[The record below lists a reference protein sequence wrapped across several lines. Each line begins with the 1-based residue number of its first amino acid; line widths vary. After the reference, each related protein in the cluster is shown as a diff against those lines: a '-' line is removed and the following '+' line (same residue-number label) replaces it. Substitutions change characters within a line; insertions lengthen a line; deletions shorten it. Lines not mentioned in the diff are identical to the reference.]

1 MLDDILD
8 EIQAEQPRQVARS
21 TSNRAETFCYGD
33 ELRTA
38 RWSPEDKLPSYSLPL
53 SEYERRW
60 LVTRMQ
66 VHLRSYEHYE
76 WSEMKDVLQTVLKR
90 LEALSHERV
99 DTRPEVSGGHTV
111 EPTSEV
117 LMQGSDDPTSHAH
130 GDSNVCSS
138 GHETGQLS

>member
-1 MLDDILD
+1 MGLDDILD
-8 EIQAEQPRQVARS
+8 DIQAEQPRATPRVA
-21 TSNRAETFCYGD
+21 SNRSETFCYGD

-90 LEALSHERV
+90 LEALTHAETN
-99 DTRPEVSGGHTV
+99 TRTESTSGVGTAAPTNLATSQPDAPSPHAPGPGDVQSDGPEAG
-111 EPTSEV
+111 
-117 LMQGSDDPTSHAH
+117 
-130 GDSNVCSS
+130 
-138 GHETGQLS
+138 

>member
-90 LEALSHERV
+90 LEALKHDGI
-99 DTRPEVSGGHTV
+99 DTRTESTSGVGTAAPTNLVPSGAGDPATHAPGPGDVQSDWPEAG
-111 EPTSEV
+111 
-117 LMQGSDDPTSHAH
+117 
-130 GDSNVCSS
+130 
-138 GHETGQLS
+138 

>member
-90 LEALSHERV
+90 LEALKHDGI
-99 DTRPEVSGGHTV
+99 DTRTESTGGSGTAAPTNLAISQPDAPSPHAPGPGDVQSDGPE
-111 EPTSEV
+111 
-117 LMQGSDDPTSHAH
+117 AW
-130 GDSNVCSS
+130 
-138 GHETGQLS
+138 

>member
-1 MLDDILD
+1 MSLDDILGD
-8 EIQAEQPRQVARS
+8 IQAEQPRATPRVA
-21 TSNRAETFCYGD
+21 SNRRETFCYGD

-90 LEALSHERV
+90 LEALTHAETNPRTESTGGAG
-99 DTRPEVSGGHTV
+99 DTA
-111 EPTSEV
+111 PTN
-117 LMQGSDDPTSHAH
+117 LATSQPDAPATHAH
-130 GDSNVCSS
+130 GPGDVQSD
-138 GHETGQLS
+138 GPEAG

>member
-8 EIQAEQPRQVARS
+8 EIQAEQPRQVVRS
-21 TSNRAETFCYGD
+21 MCSRAETFSYGD

-90 LEALSHERV
+90 LEALTHAETNPRTESTGGAG
-99 DTRPEVSGGHTV
+99 DTVHTHLA
-111 EPTSEV
+111 TS
-117 LMQGSDDPTSHAH
+117 QPDAPATHAH
-130 GDSNVCSS
+130 GPGDVQSD
-138 GHETGQLS
+138 GPEAG

>member
-8 EIQAEQPRQVARS
+8 EIQAEQPHKVARAMS
-21 TSNRAETFCYGD
+21 SRAETFCYGD

-38 RWSPEDKLPSYSLPL
+38 RWSHEDKLPSYSLPL

-60 LVTRMQ
+60 LVTRIQ

-90 LEALSHERV
+90 LETLAHAGTNPRTES
-99 DTRPEVSGGHTV
+99 TGGAGATAHTNLAT
-111 EPTSEV
+111 PQHDAPAT
-117 LMQGSDDPTSHAH
+117 HAH
-130 GDSNVCSS
+130 EPGNVQSDWPEA
-138 GHETGQLS
+138 G

>member
-90 LEALSHERV
+90 LEALKHDGI
-99 DTRPEVSGGHTV
+99 DTRTESTGGVGTAA
-111 EPTSEV
+111 PTN
-117 LMQGSDDPTSHAH
+117 LATSQPYAPSPHAH
-130 GDSNVCSS
+130 GPGDVQSD
-138 GHETGQLS
+138 GPEAG

>member
-21 TSNRAETFCYGD
+21 TSNRAETFSYGD

-53 SEYERRW
+53 SEYERSW
-60 LVTRMQ
+60 LVTRIQ
-66 VHLRSYEHYE
+66 VHLKSYEHYE

-90 LEALSHERV
+90 LETLKHDRTN
-99 DTRPEVSGGHTV
+99 TRTESTSGASTEGLTDLVSSRSG
-111 EPTSEV
+111 
-117 LMQGSDDPTSHAH
+117 DPTPHADGP
-130 GDSNVCSS
+130 GDVQSDWPEA
-138 GHETGQLS
+138 G

>member
-8 EIQAEQPRQVARS
+8 EIQAEQPRQVVRS
-21 TSNRAETFCYGD
+21 TSSRAETFCYGD

-90 LEALSHERV
+90 LEALKHDGI
-99 DTRPEVSGGHTV
+99 DTRTESTGGAGDTAPTNLATSQPDAPSPHAPGPGDVQSDGPEAG
-111 EPTSEV
+111 
-117 LMQGSDDPTSHAH
+117 
-130 GDSNVCSS
+130 
-138 GHETGQLS
+138 

>member
-8 EIQAEQPRQVARS
+8 EIQAEQPRQVVRTMS
-21 TSNRAETFCYGD
+21 RLAETFSYGD

-53 SEYERRW
+53 SEYERSW
-60 LVTRMQ
+60 LVTRIQ

-90 LEALSHERV
+90 LEALKHDRT
-99 DTRPEVSGGHTV
+99 DTRTESTGGAGATA
-111 EPTSEV
+111 PTDLATSRP
-117 LMQGSDDPTSHAH
+117 DDPSAHAH
-130 GDSNVCSS
+130 GPGDVQSDWPEA
-138 GHETGQLS
+138 G